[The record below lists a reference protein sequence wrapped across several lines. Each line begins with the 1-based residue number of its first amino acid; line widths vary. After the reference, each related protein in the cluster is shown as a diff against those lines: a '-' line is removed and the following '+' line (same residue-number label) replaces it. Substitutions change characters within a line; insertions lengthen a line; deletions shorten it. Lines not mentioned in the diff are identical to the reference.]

1 MMALGLVETL
11 GLVPALEAADAM
23 LKAADVRL
31 LEKSYADA
39 GLVTITVAGSVSAV
53 QASVE
58 AGKATVMRFPGDAL
72 VGAHV
77 IPRPDAEL
85 ALIINLDP
93 DKGKKQE
100 EKAEAP
106 AEEGEGEAE
115 EPELG
120 RAIEVSE
127 KQQEAEASP
136 AEAVADQARLKR
148 MSLNRLRQMAWGM
161 DKISMSEDAIASA
174 DKKTLIAAIMQ
185 AFRKVEE

>member
-120 RAIEVSE
+120 RALEVSE
-127 KQQEAEASP
+127 KQEAEASP
-136 AEAVADQARLKR
+136 AEAAADQARLKR

-161 DKISMSEDAIASA
+161 DKIAMSEDAIASA

>member
-1 MMALGLVETL
+1 MALGLVETL

-100 EKAEAP
+100 EKADAP

-120 RAIEVSE
+120 RAVEVSE

-136 AEAVADQARLKR
+136 ADAAADHARLKR

-161 DKISMSEDAIASA
+161 DNISMSEKAIASA

>member
-100 EKAEAP
+100 EKA
-106 AEEGEGEAE
+106 AEEKLYGSEFDVQVTLDGKLIVNHDAKFQGFVIAE
-115 EPELG
+115 TPLSDLKK
-120 RAIEVSE
+120 I
-127 KQQEAEASP
+127 KLQEW
-136 AEAVADQARLKR
+136 Q
-148 MSLNRLRQMAWGM
+148 
-161 DKISMSEDAIASA
+161 
-174 DKKTLIAAIMQ
+174 
-185 AFRKVEE
+185 